1 MNKVIYRQAAG
12 KDILQIIELW
22 REFIDFHKVRDSFY
36 SRSKDGPENFGK
48 FILENL
54 HKEDAVVYVAETKG
68 RVVAYMLATI
78 QNYPPAFEI
87 TRYGLINDLAV
98 TAKYRRVGIGEHI
111 LEMAK
116 NWFEKKAIK
125 RIEAEVVIANEISTS
140 FWAKIGFKP
149 YKEIFFAEI

>member
-1 MNKVIYRQAAG
+1 
-12 KDILQIIELW
+12 
-22 REFIDFHKVRDSFY
+22 
-36 SRSKDGPENFGK
+36 
-48 FILENL
+48 
-54 HKEDAVVYVAETKG
+54 
-68 RVVAYMLATI
+68 MLATI

-140 FWAKIGFKP
+140 FWAKMGFKP